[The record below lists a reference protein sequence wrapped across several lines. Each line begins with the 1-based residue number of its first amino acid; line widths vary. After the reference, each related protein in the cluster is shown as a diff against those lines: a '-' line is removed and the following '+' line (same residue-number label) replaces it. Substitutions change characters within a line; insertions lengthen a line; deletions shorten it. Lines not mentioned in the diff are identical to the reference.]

1 MEKQA
6 YIADNYASIYKKL
19 KKTTTTF
26 LKSKDIEE
34 LKNFILKQRKTNHD
48 GLKNSLIEIPCN
60 NNIKSRIEKDYTS
73 IDYLDGVLGTVDA
86 TDQFDGITNM
96 ALLMLMSNRLAK
108 HFRYK
113 NNKNLSTDDQKLCK
127 KNEATLLR
135 WKDLSMKD
143 LIASLYVLNQTEP
156 DYKEVIS
163 YGYRKD
169 DIGNDSF
176 VIDLPYFGQ
185 VCVHFGHK
193 MQTILDNAQE
203 TVLGILESKLE
214 LGQLSQKDFETL
226 KDNLDAT
233 TILPDYT
240 GKLYEYT
247 AGLPIEYEGNK
258 IKDIKK
264 SLGLDK
270 KLPEDIQEE
279 DLVKIQQSSLNSR
292 EAYYFAIKLGLSKT
306 QLEKVVQM
314 DSTYLDARKI
324 GKSAFSSTTA
334 EERSAIFKQ
343 ELAKQMSQ
351 KPRELNQ

>member
-1 MEKQA
+1 MEKQSC
-6 YIADNYASIYKKL
+6 ISDNYASIYKKL
-19 KKTTTTF
+19 KKATITF
-26 LKSKDIEE
+26 LKSKDIGE
-34 LKNFILKQRKTNHD
+34 LKNFILKPREMNSD
-48 GLKNSLIEIPCN
+48 GLRNSLIELPYED
-60 NNIKSRIEKDYTS
+60 IKSRIEKDYTS
-73 IDYLDGVLGTVDA
+73 IDYLEGNLGTVAA

-108 HFRYK
+108 HYHYK
-113 NNKNLSTDDQKLCK
+113 NNRNLSDTEQTLCK

-156 DYKEVIS
+156 DYKEAIS

-169 DIGNDSF
+169 DVGNDSF

-193 MQTILDNAQE
+193 MQTILHNAQE
-203 TVLGILESKLE
+203 TVIGILESKLE
-214 LGQLSQKDFETL
+214 LGQLSQNDFETL
-226 KDNLDAT
+226 KEDLNAT

-240 GKLYEYT
+240 GKLYEYS

-270 KLPEDIQEE
+270 KLPEDMEEE
-279 DLVKIQQSSLNSR
+279 DILKIHESTLNCR
-292 EAYYFAIKLGLSKT
+292 EAYYFAIKLGLSKN
-306 QLEKVVQM
+306 QLEKVAQM
-314 DSTYLDARKI
+314 DTNYLDAKKI
-324 GKSAFSSTTA
+324 GRTAFSLTTA
-334 EERSAIFKQ
+334 KERASIFRQ
-343 ELAKQMSQ
+343 EINRQMS
-351 KPRELNQ
+351 PTSHELN

>member
-73 IDYLDGVLGTVDA
+73 IDYLDGVLGT
-86 TDQFDGITNM
+86 
-96 ALLMLMSNRLAK
+96 LLMLMSNRLAK